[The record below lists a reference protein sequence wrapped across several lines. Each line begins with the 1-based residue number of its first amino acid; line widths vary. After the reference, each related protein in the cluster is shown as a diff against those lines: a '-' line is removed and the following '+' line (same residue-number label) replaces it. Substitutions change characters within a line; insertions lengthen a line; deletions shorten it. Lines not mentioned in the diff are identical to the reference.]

1 MSVAAQKIHDVTL
14 GAYAIPAGLT
24 PLLPIPFVDAVI
36 ARRLHRAMFER
47 VAKEHG
53 RSLSKDEQL
62 ALTEG
67 PKQTVFERVR
77 GAAGSAV
84 LYPLRWI
91 FRHVVIALAAKDVT
105 DLAAKSYVYGL
116 AFDLAMSEGWLD
128 AHGARR
134 VGEAI
139 TAAGEAIG
147 TSPVEH
153 ALKAGLEA
161 VKREGPK
168 LLKRFGVAIA
178 QGDHDDA
185 ADAAKPAA
193 EAFAGALGSMDRV
206 RESLATSMRAT
217 LGVKDEPAAEEPAP
231 KREKPAASNGQAHAK
246 N

>member
-36 ARRLHRAMFER
+36 ARRLHRAMFSR

-62 ALTEG
+62 ALTEA
-67 PKQTVFERVR
+67 PKRSVFERVR
-77 GAAGSAV
+77 GAAGSLV
-84 LYPLRWI
+84 VYPVRWI

-105 DLAAKSYVYGL
+105 DLAAKTYVYGL

-128 AHGARR
+128 AHGAAR

-139 TAAGEAIG
+139 AAAGEAVG
-147 TSPVEH
+147 TSPVDH

-161 VKREGPK
+161 AKREGPK

-185 ADAAKPAA
+185 AHAARPAA
-193 EAFAGALGSMDRV
+193 EAFAGALGSMERV
-206 RESLATSMRAT
+206 RETLASSMRET
-217 LGVKDEPAAEEPAP
+217 LGVKEKPEEPAAEP
-231 KREKPAASNGQAHAK
+231 KRDRPAVTNGEAHAK